1 MAAGSWVV
9 GGDCERGLEASERS
23 WSREY
28 EMRGV
33 PPGVVPYTQAPEAE
47 LGAAAVRI
55 GMVDDMVVRGCVVL
69 RGVTGMIWIQCT
81 SRERHWENSS
91 AWRWGVNVQRLR
103 LESSVPTINGWM

>member
-55 GMVDDMVVRGCVVL
+55 GMVDDMVVRGLC
-69 RGVTGMIWIQCT
+69 CA
-81 SRERHWENSS
+81 
-91 AWRWGVNVQRLR
+91 AWRRGDDMNTVYKSRGALGEQ
-103 LESSVPTINGWM
+103 